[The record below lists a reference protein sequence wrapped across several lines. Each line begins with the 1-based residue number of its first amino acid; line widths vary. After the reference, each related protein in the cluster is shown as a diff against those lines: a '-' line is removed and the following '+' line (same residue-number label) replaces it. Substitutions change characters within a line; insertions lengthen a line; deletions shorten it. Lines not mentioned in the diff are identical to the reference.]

1 MRKAEGDEAKANSI
15 YPKHSIRRPE
25 DFLKIRV
32 FEAEAEL
39 LKEKAKEAQ
48 RAKAVEA
55 EKKSV
60 AKAKAKHCAIES
72 LAKKFM
78 FTSVGALLALLVL
91 VILYWAY

>member
-1 MRKAEGDEAKANSI
+1 M
-15 YPKHSIRRPE
+15 
-25 DFLKIRV
+25 
-32 FEAEAEL
+32 
-39 LKEKAKEAQ
+39 
-48 RAKAVEA
+48 EA

-78 FTSVGALLALLVL
+78 FISVGALLALLVL